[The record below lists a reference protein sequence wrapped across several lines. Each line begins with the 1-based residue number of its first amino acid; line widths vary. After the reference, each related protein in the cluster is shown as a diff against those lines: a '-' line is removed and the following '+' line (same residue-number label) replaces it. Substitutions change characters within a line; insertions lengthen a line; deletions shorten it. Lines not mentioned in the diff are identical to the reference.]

1 MILGLWSLLHVH
13 AEGKG
18 RFLFGK
24 EAGALLNLKM
34 SRSFPGFRSLQD
46 GKDLVKKFQQKC
58 MKKIMENVSCRVVD
72 W

>member
-34 SRSFPGFRSLQD
+34 S
-46 GKDLVKKFQQKC
+46 
-58 MKKIMENVSCRVVD
+58 
-72 W
+72 